1 MAPALSPAQ
10 WETGPLGRPLEG
22 GHARPLTLPI
32 GSRPGLPTGSPG
44 GASGSLGS
52 PAPGSSESLG
62 LRSPAR
68 PSGLA

>member
-44 GASGSLGS
+44 GPVGVWGPQPRAPQNPWVSG
-52 PAPGSSESLG
+52 AQLG
-62 LRSPAR
+62 LRD
-68 PSGLA
+68 